1 MTKIDYRHQT
11 VIVTGASSGLGAEFA
26 RQLAR
31 RGANLVLVARR
42 ADRLQSL
49 ADELTRAHGV
59 TVTVVA
65 RDLGLPDAGRTL
77 RAELESRGIYAT
89 GLVNNA
95 GFGTHDAFTD
105 EDPERLQSMIALN
118 VSALVDLS
126 RAYIDPLTSA
136 DTGVLINVASLLGFQ
151 PTPYLSVY
159 GATKAFVLSFTESL
173 WEETRGTGLR
183 VLAVCPG
190 ATRDRVLRR
199 RRQPVGRLRRE
210 AGHPRRRRDD
220 GPRHARPPLR
230 TAVGDHQ
237 RPPARP
243 RQQVPAAPPDRP
255 VHGLDGPPS
264 SARSSPSPSPTA
276 KEHHHDHH
284 RSHHAAHRRGA
295 LRSHPRRFSAPP
307 ISATERPHWR
317 RGAAICTS
325 SRRR

>member
-1 MTKIDYRHQT
+1 MGTIDYHSQT

-42 ADRLQSL
+42 QDRLEDL
-49 ADELTRAHGV
+49 AAELTRAHGV
-59 TVTVVA
+59 TVTAVA

-95 GFGTHDAFTD
+95 GFGAHDAFTD
-105 EDPERLQSMIALN
+105 EDPDRLQSMIALN

-126 RAYIDPLTSA
+126 RAYIDPLTST
-136 DTGVLINVASLLGFQ
+136 DTGILINVASVLGFQ

-190 ATRDRVLRR
+190 ATQTEFYDVAGSQSADYGTKRATPEQVVTIALDTLDRRSAPPSVITNGRQLPLASKLLPRRPMVQLMGRLARR
-199 RRQPVGRLRRE
+199 RRTQPPVSLTNDE
-210 AGHPRRRRDD
+210 
-220 GPRHARPPLR
+220 R
-230 TAVGDHQ
+230 T
-237 RPPARP
+237 
-243 RQQVPAAPPDRP
+243 
-255 VHGLDGPPS
+255 PS
-264 SARSSPSPSPTA
+264 
-276 KEHHHDHH
+276 
-284 RSHHAAHRRGA
+284 
-295 LRSHPRRFSAPP
+295 
-307 ISATERPHWR
+307 
-317 RGAAICTS
+317 
-325 SRRR
+325 

>member
-1 MTKIDYRHQT
+1 MSDIDYHRQT

-42 ADRLQSL
+42 ADRLENL
-49 ADELTRAHGV
+49 AAELTRAHGV
-59 TVTVVA
+59 TVTAVA
-65 RDLGLPDAGRTL
+65 RDLGLPDAGRRL
-77 RAELESRGIYAT
+77 RAELESRGIHAT

-105 EDPERLQSMIALN
+105 EDPDRLQSMIALN

-190 ATRDRVLRR
+190 ATRTEFYDVAGSQSADYGTKRVTPEQVVTIALDTLDRRSAPPSVITNGRLLALASKLLPRRPMVRLMGWMAR
-199 RRQPVGRLRRE
+199 RRQTQLPV
-210 AGHPRRRRDD
+210 AP
-220 GPRHARPPLR
+220 
-230 TAVGDHQ
+230 TNS
-237 RPPARP
+237 
-243 RQQVPAAPPDRP
+243 QVTP
-255 VHGLDGPPS
+255 
-264 SARSSPSPSPTA
+264 
-276 KEHHHDHH
+276 
-284 RSHHAAHRRGA
+284 
-295 LRSHPRRFSAPP
+295 
-307 ISATERPHWR
+307 
-317 RGAAICTS
+317 
-325 SRRR
+325 